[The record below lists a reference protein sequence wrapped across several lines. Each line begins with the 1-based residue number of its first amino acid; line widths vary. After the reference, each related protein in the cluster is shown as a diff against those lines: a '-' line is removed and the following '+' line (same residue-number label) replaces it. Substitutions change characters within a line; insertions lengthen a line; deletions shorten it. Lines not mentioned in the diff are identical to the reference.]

1 MKIKMKEIMF
11 VMSESFLYAIL
22 SIASIL
28 APCSPRNI
36 SASTSASTTNTII
49 ATSAGADQLK
59 LYQDY
64 SRGLESISAL
74 LICISSV
81 LSCVALLMPILKAI
95 RIVGSTGDGSGHGSN
110 GSAKKEHSHSRTSS
124 ACASIDSDDSRV
136 HTTVVPKDHL
146 GIAFGSVILPLL
158 FYNALRY
165 FNPNYVYMSTHSM
178 HDMMYGDSMTSDAN
192 QRLAVSMQQVQMKMQ
207 IQIYSVSIAAAGAS
221 FAIASVFSFLRQS
234 TDMDTDATTSTSSSA
249 LSTTASSHLKFKRK
263 ADILQCMNKIY
274 PIMIAII
281 IGCCSRTRA
290 RTFQQGTENGTHMYY
305 PILQRDPWP
314 IATFSVFATVQF
326 LLLQCYMLS
335 YSRNTNT
342 NALQYNKPLDVR
354 HPIGRAF
361 TIGEWIGVTS
371 FLSVLLTQYIHTNLI
386 RKIIPISFL
395 GHDSDIGS
403 TPNTI
408 LSSVVIQRVPSE
420 WIVAQAGFLGCLIGA
435 TLPLKRVHYVLQ
447 AIVARMEY
455 GWVQRKMQVH
465 SVNIRC
471 LMRLFLVTL
480 TTCIVLEYALL
491 VYCGN
496 DNGNERQGY
505 WDSEGCKCAED
516 DFCLGPLKSV
526 IWLVWFLR
534 QSGNRGRNAQGG
546 HTPVHIP
553 QGYSHMSYIMALPNY
568 AWLVYW
574 IMTVVVL
581 APVAILI
588 AKKLQCLRNGSA
600 RKRKLIVMARK
611 YFHFVAVVLFLP
623 PTFYAPGMMVLSY
636 AIAVALLILVESMR
650 VALSWEGRG
659 GSETRGD
666 GPYVKTK
673 EASTLTTNQFF
684 ETFFDEKD
692 QCAAE
697 GSFAVT
703 HLALIIGCAM
713 PLWMYQVMVY
723 GSASTLMTKQD
734 SNNDRTDSLVP
745 FLGIIVLGIGDAAGA
760 LCGSMFGKI
769 QWPTS
774 KRTVEGSIA
783 MLSSMVV
790 SDVLIREMFGFVW
803 NMHVV
808 CEGALYYYLPLTVL
822 EAVTLQIDNLCLPLV
837 ALVLSSLR

>member
-1 MKIKMKEIMF
+1 M
-11 VMSESFLYAIL
+11 MSESFLYVIL

-28 APCSPRNI
+28 APCSPHSI
-36 SASTSASTTNTII
+36 STNTNTSTNII
-49 ATSAGADQLK
+49 DSAGDDQLK

-64 SRGLESISAL
+64 SQGLASISAL
-74 LICISSV
+74 LIFISSV
-81 LSCVALLMPILKAI
+81 LSCVTLLMPIFKAI
-95 RIVGSTGDGSGHGSN
+95 RVVGGTGTGNGIGHGSI
-110 GSAKKEHSHSRTSS
+110 GSAKKHNHARTSS
-124 ACASIDSDDSRV
+124 ASASVDSDSRV
-136 HTTVVPKDHL
+136 YIAVPKDNL

-165 FNPNYVYMSTHSM
+165 FNTNDVYTSTHM
-178 HDMMYGDSMTSDAN
+178 EEYLLGDDSTTSDAN
-192 QRLAVSMQQVQMKMQ
+192 QRLVSGMQQVQMQMQ
-207 IQIYSVSIAAAGAS
+207 IQIYSVLIAAAGAS
-221 FAIASVFSFLRQS
+221 FAISSAFSFLRY
-234 TDMDTDATTSTSSSA
+234 TDMDTDVTSSLSAA
-249 LSTTASSHLKFKRK
+249 LSTTPSSHLKFKRQ
-263 ADILQCMNKIY
+263 ADIMRCMNKIY
-274 PIMIAII
+274 PTMLAII

-290 RTFQQGTENGTHMYY
+290 RTFQHGTENETNIYY

-314 IATFSVFATVQF
+314 IAVFTVFATVQF
-326 LLLQCYMLS
+326 LLLQCYMFS
-335 YSRNTNT
+335 YSTNTNM

-354 HPIGRAF
+354 HPIGSAF
-361 TIGEWIGVTS
+361 TMGEWIGVAA
-371 FLSVLLTQYIHTNLI
+371 FLSVLLTQYIHTNLL
-386 RKIIPISFL
+386 RKIFPVSFL
-395 GHDSDIGS
+395 GHDSDIDSTGS
-403 TPNTI
+403 TI
-408 LSSVVIQRVPSE
+408 LSSVAIQRVPSE

-435 TLPLKRVHYVLQ
+435 TLPLKQVHYVLQ
-447 AIVARMEY
+447 AIVAKMECV
-455 GWVQRKMQVH
+455 WLQRKMQVH

-471 LMRLFLVTL
+471 LMRLFLVAL
-480 TTCIVLEYALL
+480 TTFIVLEYALL

-496 DNGNERQGY
+496 GNGNDNGRQGD
-505 WDSEGCKCAED
+505 WDSAGCRCAKD
-516 DFCLGPLKSV
+516 DFCLGPLKSI

-546 HTPVHIP
+546 HMPVRIRE
-553 QGYSHMSYIMALPNY
+553 GYSHTSYIMALPNY
-568 AWLVYW
+568 AWLIYW
-574 IMTVVVL
+574 IMTMVVL

-588 AKKLQCLRNGSA
+588 AKKLQGLRNGSA

-623 PTFYAPGMMVLSY
+623 PTFYAPEMMVLSY
-636 AIAVALLILVESMR
+636 AIAAALLILVESMR
-650 VALSWEGRG
+650 GALSWEGRG

-666 GPYVKTK
+666 GSYVKTK
-673 EASTLTTNQFF
+673 EASSLTTNQFF

-692 QCAAE
+692 LCAVE
-697 GSFAVT
+697 GSFVVT
-703 HLALIIGCAM
+703 HLALILGCAM
-713 PLWMYQVMVY
+713 PLWMYQVMIY
-723 GSASTLMTKQD
+723 GPASTSMTKQD
-734 SNNDRTDSLVP
+734 SNKDGIDCLVP

-837 ALVLSSLR
+837 AIVLSSLR